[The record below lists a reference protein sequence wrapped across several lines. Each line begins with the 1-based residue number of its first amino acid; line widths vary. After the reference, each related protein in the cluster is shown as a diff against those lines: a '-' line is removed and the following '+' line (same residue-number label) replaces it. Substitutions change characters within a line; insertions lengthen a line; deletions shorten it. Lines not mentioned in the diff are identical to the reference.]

1 MLWKI
6 SLMKI
11 FVKAVKMFQRH
22 SSLSDRDVDF
32 RPVVSLK
39 KGSARSRIVFGIAFV
54 KSCFWLLLVQQV
66 LCLLGGIS
74 FLFWEKGL

>member
-1 MLWKI
+1 
-6 SLMKI
+6 MKI

-22 SSLSDRDVDF
+22 SSLSDRDVGF

-39 KGSARSRIVFGIAFV
+39 KDSARSRIVFGIE
-54 KSCFWLLLVQQV
+54 
-66 LCLLGGIS
+66 LLGGIS